1 MSLVALKV
9 LSGILLADFLTAA
22 THWVEDTYLPHTRA
36 PGVLGSIARDN
47 DMHHFI
53 PFSITAGSW
62 WDNVKVS
69 AGLLAVVAL
78 GVVAIA
84 PRWAARHR
92 VLLASTAAAMA
103 VTNLLHRFQ
112 HERECSRPRLITALQ
127 RAGVLESSHMHAV
140 HHRRSDVRY
149 SVLLGFT
156 NAVYDTLGVWRGLE
170 AALGVAGIKPSKRK
184 PGYDAYKALYDDWLR
199 RNMARRCPQHLT
211 PAQMDVYHNRL
222 EAAYSAGLL

>member
-1 MSLVALKV
+1 MTLVRVVFGL
-9 LSGILLADFLTAA
+9 LLADFLTAA
-22 THWVEDTYLPHTRA
+22 THWAEDTYLPHTRA
-36 PGVLGSIARDN
+36 PGLLGTIARDN

-69 AGLLAVVAL
+69 AGLLAVVAVGMAVL
-78 GVVAIA
+78 A
-84 PRWAARHR
+84 PRWTIRHR
-92 VLLASTAAAMA
+92 VVLGTTAAAMA

-112 HERECSRPRLITALQ
+112 HERECARPRLITALQ
-127 RAGVLESSHMHAV
+127 RAGVLESSDMHAV

-170 AALGVAGIKPSKRK
+170 AALRVAGLKPSKRK
-184 PGYDAYKALYDDWLR
+184 PGYGAYEALYDDWLR
-199 RNMARRCPQHLT
+199 RNMARRCPRHLT
-211 PAQMDVYHNRL
+211 PAQLDVYHARL